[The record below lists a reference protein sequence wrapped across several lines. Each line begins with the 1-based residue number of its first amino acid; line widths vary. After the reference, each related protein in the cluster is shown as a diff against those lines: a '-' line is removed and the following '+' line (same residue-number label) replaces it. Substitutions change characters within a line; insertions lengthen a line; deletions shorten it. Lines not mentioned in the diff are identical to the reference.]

1 MQHTECY
8 IKDYPRPQFV
18 RKRWNKMCIRDR
30 GPVYQS
36 SCSEDEEGWLAE
48 EQGVGQEVK
57 IN

>member
-1 MQHTECY
+1 MEKTELGH
-8 IKDYPRPQFV
+8 FEE
-18 RKRWNKMCIRDR
+18 